1 MMLLDKIKQEQKQF
15 KSGPKNALDIVAN
28 ELDGDNRKEYLEAI
42 SNAEYSATVIAE
54 VIINENISETA
65 NRLGKQRLSKAI
77 QRYRRGETTMEVTS

>member
-1 MMLLDKIKQEQKQF
+1 MMLLDKIKQEQNQF

-42 SNAEYSATVIAE
+42 NNAEYSATVIAE

-65 NRLGKQRLSKAI
+65 TRLGKQRLAKAI